1 MLYFPFKLLC
11 FILNITI
18 QAKGLGFMNQAHKDS
33 NVDNN
38 YKFAIY
44 SLQLYAKV
52 SMTWCLSLNTSSTF
66 NLWIFPILKIT
77 KCTIFY
83 NI

>member
-18 QAKGLGFMNQAHKDS
+18 QAKGLGFVNQAHKDS
-33 NVDNN
+33 NLDNN

-44 SLQLYAKV
+44 SLQLYAIV
-52 SMTWCLSLNTSSTF
+52 S
-66 NLWIFPILKIT
+66 IT
-77 KCTIFY
+77 
-83 NI
+83 